1 MRWALLLCATL
12 MASACTSSGGY
23 LEDTARPD
31 PLDKIRNADL
41 SARSSKGGGFLS
53 GLGGGSNR
61 GGAAGQVYYGA
72 ETQLTTSERRSLDR
86 LRGEELEVNL
96 DNADISAAAR
106 SVLGEV
112 LGISYT
118 LDERATGRVSIVT
131 SKPTPAN
138 EILRMFENSLRA
150 SGVVMVREGD
160 RLRIMPAT
168 EALGV
173 AELDQNVQI
182 SPGYGVTVLPLR
194 FVSANTVLPLLEN
207 FVARSGM
214 VREDPGRNALI
225 FQGTA
230 QERAAA
236 IEAARSFDQDWLK
249 DQSVG
254 IFPVQNS
261 SATAMMPELNRVLD
275 IGQGGRGNN
284 TLRIQPVDRT
294 NSLLVVAKS
303 RALLQRAATWIA
315 RLDRVDAMASNLR
328 VYQAQ
333 HVDARRL
340 ASMVNAIFADQGS
353 SQSDPEAQFP
363 PDAESAPQQAS
374 NAPDPDAP
382 GVNMAQRM
390 GGGGGSSFGTQD
402 PAAEGGAIRGGGNIS
417 SGTTQS
423 ADGVRITANPDNNT
437 LLIFARPDR
446 HRMIEQAIA
455 ALDRP
460 SAQVAIEATI
470 AEVALTNNLG
480 YGVQYFLKGKGG
492 SVGLFQSATN
502 AAIGRV
508 IPGFNLLIG
517 PETDPRVVLDAL
529 REVTEVKVLSSP
541 SVVVMDNKPATLQVG
556 DEIPIVTRTA
566 QSVTNPDAPVVN
578 NVEFRETGVI
588 LNVLPRITANGSI
601 SLKIEQEISAV
612 LGGSNTLTPTIS
624 QRKVDSTVS
633 ITSGQ
638 TVLLGGLIS
647 EKQDKGRKGI
657 PLLGDIPVIGDAFRT
672 NSNNA
677 RRTELIVMIRAQVIR
692 DTYDAQAV
700 AEQMRAQL
708 RVMNSP
714 SKPLPLPRP
723 AKTLI
728 E

>member
-1 MRWALLLCATL
+1 MRWALFLCATL

-31 PLDKIRNADL
+31 PLDKVRNADL
-41 SARSSKGGGFLS
+41 SARSSRGGGFLS
-53 GLGGGSNR
+53 GLGSRSSRNQP
-61 GGAAGQVYYGA
+61 GQVYYGA
-72 ETQLTTSERRSLDR
+72 DTQLTTSERRSLDR
-86 LRGEELEVNL
+86 LRGEQLEVNL

-131 SKPTPAN
+131 SGPTPA
-138 EILRMFENSLRA
+138 EDILRMFENSLRA
-150 SGVVMVREGD
+150 SGIVMVREGD

-173 AELDQNVQI
+173 AELDQNVHI

-194 FVSANTVLPLLEN
+194 HVSANTVLPLLEN
-207 FVARSGM
+207 FVARTGM

-236 IEAARSFDQDWLK
+236 IDAAKSFDQDWLK

-261 SATAMMPELNRVLD
+261 SASAMMPELSRVLD
-275 IGQGGRGNN
+275 LGQGGRGNN
-284 TLRIQPVDRT
+284 TLRVQPVERT

-303 RALLQRAATWIA
+303 RVLLQRAATWIA

-328 VYQAQ
+328 VYQVQ

-363 PDAESAPQQAS
+363 PDAVSAPQQAS
-374 NAPDPDAP
+374 GVSDPDAA
-382 GVNMAQRM
+382 GGSNLAQRM
-390 GGGGGSSFGTQD
+390 GGNGNSFGTQE
-402 PAAEGGAIRGGGNIS
+402 PAAEGGAIRGGNNVAS
-417 SGTTQS
+417 ATTQS

-470 AEVALTNNLG
+470 AEVVLTNELT
-480 YGVQYFLKGKGG
+480 YGVQYFLKGKSA

-502 AAIGRV
+502 AAIGHV
-508 IPGFNLLIG
+508 LPGFNLLIG

-529 REVTEVKVLSSP
+529 RDVTEVKVLSSP

-566 QSVTNPDAPVVN
+566 QSVTDPDAPVVN

-588 LNVLPRITANGSI
+588 LNVLPRITASGTIN
-601 SLKIEQEISAV
+601 LKIEQEISAV
-612 LGGSNTLTPTIS
+612 LGGSDTLTPTIS

-633 ITSGQ
+633 VASGQ

-647 EKQDKGRKGI
+647 DKQEKGRNGI
-657 PLLGDIPVIGDAFRT
+657 PILGDIPVIGDAFRRSK
-672 NSNNA
+672 NGA

-723 AKTLI
+723 QKTLI